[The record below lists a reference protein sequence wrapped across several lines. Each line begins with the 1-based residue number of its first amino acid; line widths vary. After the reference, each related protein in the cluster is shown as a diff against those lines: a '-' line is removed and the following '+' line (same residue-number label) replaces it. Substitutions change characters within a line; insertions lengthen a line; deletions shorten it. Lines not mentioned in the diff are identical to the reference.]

1 MRKCIGNLPGI
12 KVIIIHMRAKLT
24 INNYSHSNTLKA
36 LLYVLCSCTCN
47 YQMYLLLVCC
57 KRWLPHPQL
66 HRVVGFFGFTLLTL
80 LFSDFVEHMC
90 HKVLVNCCL
99 VAPATVFPGSNACF
113 SGLVIFL
120 NAENLRAAFIIAFI
134 FSQTPTTRPNGQ
146 QNLQDN
152 SHTASFFRK
161 SVLAC

>member
-1 MRKCIGNLPGI
+1 MKLTSCKRGTWQCRFSECESVGGSCIYPALRF
-12 KVIIIHMRAKLT
+12 IIIHKRAKLT
-24 INNYSHSNTLKA
+24 INNYPHSNTLKA
-36 LLYVLCSCTCN
+36 LLFVLCSWTCN

-66 HRVVGFFGFTLLTL
+66 HRVVGFFSFKLLTL

-99 VAPATVFPGSNACF
+99 DAPATVFPGINACF

-120 NAENLRAAFIIAFI
+120 NAENLRAAFIIVFI
-134 FSQTPTTRPNGQ
+134 FSQS
-146 QNLQDN
+146 N
-152 SHTASFFRK
+152 SYYET
-161 SVLAC
+161 

>member
-1 MRKCIGNLPGI
+1 
-12 KVIIIHMRAKLT
+12 
-24 INNYSHSNTLKA
+24 
-36 LLYVLCSCTCN
+36 
-47 YQMYLLLVCC
+47 MYLLLVCC

-66 HRVVGFFGFTLLTL
+66 HRVVGLSCLKLLTL

-134 FSQTPTTRPNGQ
+134 FSQSNSYYETYRPTKSTKQLVRNFLFPQKRTGVHTTMRPAQ
-146 QNLQDN
+146 M
-152 SHTASFFRK
+152 
-161 SVLAC
+161 SVCIRCGGDVK

>member
-1 MRKCIGNLPGI
+1 MRVSWRVMYLYGI
-12 KVIIIHMRAKLT
+12 LVHYHLQKDQIT
-24 INNYSHSNTLKA
+24 YPNSNILKA
-36 LLYVLCSCTCN
+36 LLYVLCSCTYN

-66 HRVVGFFGFTLLTL
+66 HRVVGLFSFKLLTL

-113 SGLVIFL
+113 SGLVTFL

-134 FSQTPTTRPNGQ
+134 FSQS
-146 QNLQDN
+146 N
-152 SHTASFFRK
+152 SYYNT
-161 SVLAC
+161 